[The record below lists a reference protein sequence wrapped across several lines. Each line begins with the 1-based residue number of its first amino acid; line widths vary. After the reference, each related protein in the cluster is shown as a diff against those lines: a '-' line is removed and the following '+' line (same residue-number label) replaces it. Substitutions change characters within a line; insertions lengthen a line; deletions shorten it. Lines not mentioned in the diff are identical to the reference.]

1 MNPASRFPKPLPPPE
16 QLALVQRAQSGDL
29 AATQLLVGTSLR
41 FVYDR
46 ARYYARRSTV
56 AIDELAHEGVFGLY
70 DAIAHFQPDHGTRF
84 LTYAYTWVRRAML
97 RCIAQYAAILT
108 APADILSKAR
118 NGRFERDR
126 ASAVA
131 RGVDDPDAAVAHQ
144 HGMSLD
150 LLHACHGLRS
160 HASMDQPLK
169 ATETSTLH
177 DVLPSESP
185 SHGDLV
191 IDQDLLDRTRA
202 VIDVFLEDLSDRH
215 RYIFE
220 QRVLNGQKLGTIG
233 DALGLTR
240 ERIRQIESKLMMDFR
255 VALVRRLSSGPR
267 PTRRQAAHVVPDF
280 VQ

>member
-1 MNPASRFPKPLPPPE
+1 MA
-16 QLALVQRAQSGDL
+16 LARRAQNGDL
-29 AATQLLVGTSLR
+29 AATQLLVRTSLR

-56 AIDELAHEGVFGLY
+56 AIDELAHEGVFGIY
-70 DAIAHFQPDHGTRF
+70 DAIEHFETDRGARF

-97 RCIAQYAAILT
+97 RCIARYAAVLT
-108 APADILSKAR
+108 APPDILSKAR

-126 ASAVA
+126 ETAVA

-144 HGMSLD
+144 HGISLD

-160 HASMDQPLK
+160 HMSLDQPLRT
-169 ATETSTLH
+169 AETSTLH
-177 DVLPSESP
+177 DVLPSEMP
-185 SHGDLV
+185 SHADVL
-191 IDQDLLDRTRA
+191 INQDLLDRTRA
-202 VIDVFLEDLSDRH
+202 FIDVFLEGLSDRH
-215 RYIFE
+215 RFIFE
-220 QRVLNGQKLGTIG
+220 QRVLEGQTLESIG
-233 DALGLTR
+233 HALALTR
-240 ERIRQIESKLMMDFR
+240 ERIRQIETKLMMAFR